1 MSRPSLGLVILL
13 GWLLLAVGVG
23 CTGVSPYER
32 EFLADP
38 IMQFD
43 PDPEENVL
51 RQHLLNAREGSMGG
65 YGGGGG
71 GCGCN

>member
-1 MSRPSLGLVILL
+1 MKKTTYLMCICFALATAFLG
-13 GWLLLAVGVG
+13 G
-23 CTGVSPYER
+23 CADVQQVEK

-43 PDPEENVL
+43 YNKEEIAVRDHFL
-51 RQHLLNAREGSMGG
+51 GTREGSMGG
-65 YGGGGG
+65 FSVSGG